1 MTKPIIVSGVKPT
14 GDLHIGNYLGML
26 RQAVDLQNSNQYRC
40 FYFIA
45 DLHAMTQKFTREE
58 MKTRVFDLAV
68 DLLAAGLD
76 PKKSVLFVQSD
87 VPEHANLQWIFNTVI
102 TVSQLERMVE
112 YKEKVAE
119 GQVPNVGLFEY
130 PVLMAADIL
139 LYHAEA
145 IPVGDDQRQ
154 HIELTRDI
162 ARSFNTRFG
171 QTFKDPKAVVTKT
184 PRVMSLQDPSKKMS
198 KSQPLGCIFVHD
210 SPEVIKKK
218 VMSAVTDSMS
228 NVDYDPVNRP
238 GISNLVMLY
247 SEFSGLPVEDIV
259 LRSANKKYSEFKS
272 ELADLII
279 KALKP
284 IQQNRA
290 KILKNK
296 SKVNKVLA
304 AGAKTAQKIAQ
315 KTMAEVREKVGLI

>member
-1 MTKPIIVSGVKPT
+1 MKPVIVSGIKPT

-26 RQAVDLQNSNQYRC
+26 RQSVELQNSGKYRC
-40 FYFIA
+40 LYFIA
-45 DLHAMTQKFTREE
+45 DYHAMTQRFTKEE
-58 MKTRVFDLAV
+58 MKKRIFDLAV
-68 DLLAAGLD
+68 DLLAAGID

-87 VPEHANLQWIFNTVI
+87 VSEHANLQWIFNTVT

-112 YKEKVAE
+112 YKEKVSE
-119 GQVPNVGLFEY
+119 GQIPNVGLFEY

-162 ARSFNTRFG
+162 ARAFNSRFG
-171 QTFKDPKAVVTKT
+171 ETFKEPKAVITKT
-184 PRVMSLQDPSKKMS
+184 PRVMSLQDPAKKMS
-198 KSQPLGCIFVHD
+198 KSIPGGCVFIHD
-210 SPEVIKKK
+210 TPEVIKKK
-218 VMSAVTDSMS
+218 VMGAMTDSMATI
-228 NVDYDPVNRP
+228 DYDPVNRP

-247 SEFSGLPVEDIV
+247 SEFSGQPIEKIIRD
-259 LRSANKKYSEFKS
+259 SGGKKYSEFKS

-284 IQQNRA
+284 IQENREKIMKNKA
-290 KILKNK
+290 QVKKIL
-296 SKVNKVLA
+296 SD
-304 AGAKTAQKIAQ
+304 GAKTAQKIAAE
-315 KTMAEVREKVGLI
+315 TMSEVREKIGLS